1 MHRVD
6 GPGATPTNGFTEGSP
21 STGVPATTVT
31 ADIMNALQEE
41 IASVIE
47 QGAGLVL
54 NKPDNTQLL
63 QAILSLAS
71 SSTGS
76 GQALG
81 VNNIINGEMA
91 IFQRAASAPGG
102 VLTKSSITAETYGL
116 DRWQVRAEVSG
127 AGTGITSRQAFT
139 LGQTDVPGNPTW
151 HMRYQQLS
159 GSTGGQPFIRT
170 KLEDVARYAGAPFTF
185 SAWLKAA
192 ASLGI
197 SMRIVQHFGSGG
209 SADVVVATAV
219 ATLGTA
225 WGRESVTGTLPSVA
239 GKTIGVGNALI
250 LEILFGNGL
259 TFTVDVADAQGEFN
273 GAPTPVQRRSRTLEA
288 ILCQRYFE
296 KSWALDVIS
305 AGAAGYSGIV
315 SAVSALSGDAARS
328 LTTSFRVEKRVTPTM
343 VWYQPTGSVGIL
355 SDGGALAV
363 TGTADNSVTST
374 GHPLVTT
381 QTPAETMD
389 AHWTAEAEL

>member
-6 GPGATPTNGFTEGSP
+6 GPGATPTNQFTEGSP

-41 IASVIE
+41 VAAVIE

-81 VNNIINGEMA
+81 VNNIINGEMS
-91 IFQRAASAPGG
+91 IFQRASSSPSGI
-102 VLTKSSITAETYGL
+102 LTKSSITAATYGL
-116 DRWQVRAEVSG
+116 DRWEVTAQV
-127 AGTGITSRQAFT
+127 AGTGSGTVSRQAFT
-139 LGQTDVPGNPTW
+139 VGQTDVPGNPTW
-151 HMRYQQLS
+151 FQRFQQLVNA
-159 GSTGGQPFIRT
+159 GGQPSVRT
-170 KLEDVARYAGAPFTF
+170 KLEDVTRYAGAPFTF
-185 SAWLKAA
+185 SMWMKAA

-225 WGRESVTGTLPSVA
+225 WGRESVTGTLPSVS
-239 GKTIGVGNALI
+239 GKTIGAGNCLY
-250 LEILFGNGL
+250 LEVLLPTGT
-259 TFTVDVADAQGEFN
+259 TFTLDMADAQGEFN
-273 GAPTPVQRRSRTLEA
+273 GAPTPVQRRSRTIEA
-288 ILCQRYFE
+288 SLCQRYYE

-305 AGAAGYSGIV
+305 AGNAGLAGVS
-315 SAVSALSGDAARS
+315 SAVSALTGDAARS
-328 LTTSFRVEKRVTPTM
+328 LTRNFRVEKRATPTM
-343 VWYQPTGSVGIL
+343 VWLTPTGSVGIF
-355 SDGGALAV
+355 SDGTSLAV
-363 TGTADNSVTST
+363 TGTADNDVNCT

-389 AHWTAEAEL
+389 AHWTADAEL

>member
-1 MHRVD
+1 MHKVD

-21 STGVPATTVT
+21 STGTPATTVT

-41 IASVIE
+41 ICNVITA
-47 QGAGLVL
+47 GAGLTL
-54 NKPDNTQLL
+54 SKPDNTQLL

-91 IFQRAASAPGG
+91 IFQRAASTPGG
-102 VLTKSSITAETYGL
+102 VLTKSSITAATYGL
-116 DRWQVRAEVSG
+116 DRWEVQCQVSG
-127 AGTGITSRQAFT
+127 TGTGTVSRQAFT
-139 LGQTDVPGNPTW
+139 VGQTDVPGNPTW
-151 HMRYQQLS
+151 YMRLQQLS
-159 GSTGGQPFIRT
+159 TAGGQPFIRT

-185 SAWLKAA
+185 SAWMKAA

-209 SADVVVATAV
+209 SADVVVATSV

-225 WGRESVTGTLPSVA
+225 WSRESVTGTLPSVS
-239 GKTIGVGNALI
+239 GKTIGAGNALI
-250 LEILFGNGL
+250 LEILLPTGA
-259 TFTVDVADAQGEFN
+259 TFTIDVADAQGEFN
-273 GAPTPVQRRSRTLEA
+273 GAPTPVQRRSRTIEA
-288 ILCQRYFE
+288 ALCQRYYE

-305 AGAAGYSGIV
+305 ATAAGYEGAV
-315 SAVSALSGDAARS
+315 SAVSALTGDAARS
-328 LTTSFRVEKRVTPTM
+328 LQRPFRVEKRIAPTM
-343 VWYQPTGSVGIL
+343 TWYGPGGGVGIL
-355 SDGGALAV
+355 SDLGSLGV
-363 TGTADNSVTST
+363 SGTSAASVCST
-374 GHPLVTT
+374 GYPLVTT
-381 QTPAETMD
+381 QTPAEMME